1 MKHVKKTKTEIPT
14 GRPNDDLERYV
25 AKRKS
30 WSAHLAERFEQGY
43 QVFRIGALWQ
53 AEREK
58 AGRMI

>member
-1 MKHVKKTKTEIPT
+1 
-14 GRPNDDLERYV
+14 
-25 AKRKS
+25 
-30 WSAHLAERFEQGY
+30 LAERFEQGY